1 MEKTIKILLG
11 FNLVH
16 KSMDKE
22 TEDKIRKHLQAQGY
36 EPVFV
41 TRRKKKEIQKYLQ
54 DNRDCS
60 HAVLMESADDSVW
73 TENELADLVDER
85 SINIVIILTAA
96 KVKQLTY
103 LTTLYAAGITSA
115 LFEYGGHGVPEEE
128 VAELLLRPRSRKAAR
143 EYYKI
148 DTKNISVRSLTN
160 EMYNGLIVKLADTEY
175 GVSAIAR
182 LLNIADSL
190 NPYQMGDFLEKLP
203 SAILEDIS
211 RYAEY
216 GQLVDQLKKSGIHV
230 RYKRPKSYRYMED
243 DLAFNESAR
252 EVYRK
257 NGYDTSV
264 FDVPQTP
271 KKGWFRSRKQ
281 TGGNKQSKQES
292 MAEETS
298 SQSIISTFYDW
309 GDGIEEPDSEI
320 PVGEEVDLDLRS
332 LTDYGKNGD
341 GEPMA
346 VDEEDGFLVY

>member
-1 MEKTIKILLG
+1 MGKALKILLG

-22 TEDKIRKHLQAQGY
+22 TEDKIRRYLQAQGY

-85 SINIVIILTAA
+85 NINIVIILTAA
-96 KVKQLTY
+96 KAKQLAY

-115 LFEYGGHGVPEEE
+115 VFEYGGHGVPEEE

-143 EYYKI
+143 EYYRI

-160 EMYNGLIVKLADTEY
+160 EMYNGLIIKLADSEY
-175 GVSAIAR
+175 GVSVIAR
-182 LLNIADSL
+182 LINIADSL

-203 SAILEDIS
+203 SAIMEDIS
-211 RYAEY
+211 RYAEF
-216 GQLVDQLKKSGIHV
+216 GQLVDQLKKSGVRV

-243 DLAFNESAR
+243 DLEFNDSAR
-252 EVYRK
+252 EVFLQK
-257 NGYDTSV
+257 GYDISV
-264 FDVPQTP
+264 FDAPEAP
-271 KKGWFRSRKQ
+271 KRGILRLWK
-281 TGGNKQSKQES
+281 KQSQGDMQLRQEAS
-292 MAEETS
+292 FAKEVPMEEKAGLES
-298 SQSIISTFYDW
+298 L
-309 GDGIEEPDSEI
+309 PDCSNGC
-320 PVGEEVDLDLRS
+320 GEGVLAADE
-332 LTDYGKNGD
+332 
-341 GEPMA
+341 
-346 VDEEDGFLVY
+346 EEDGFVIY